1 MAAQRVTIRAA
12 RHHDVRPSSWHDRNI
27 EFRPFG
33 PRDQPAILG
42 LLSGLSTI
50 YPDSAGWLRR
60 RLTDTLEHRARCTVA
75 VLDDVPVAVLIES
88 PKGPTEIKLSTL
100 YVAPEYRRLGI
111 ATHLIALARSRWMR
125 NGVDRVY
132 VTMDRGRSDLV
143 YRFFGSKGFV
153 KLGEVRDRYGP
164 GRAEL
169 IMQWRPE

>member
-111 ATHLIALARSRWMR
+111 ATHSLHLPGRDGCAMAWIACTSRWIA
-125 NGVDRVY
+125 GEAILSIASSAPRV
-132 VTMDRGRSDLV
+132 L
-143 YRFFGSKGFV
+143 
-153 KLGEVRDRYGP
+153 
-164 GRAEL
+164 
-169 IMQWRPE
+169 